1 MSTVVVA
8 THNAHK
14 LAEITLTL
22 SALLGPGIE
31 LVPTDGKEPIENG
44 ATFEENALIK
54 ARAAFRHSGH
64 PSLAD
69 DSGICVDAL
78 DGAPGIRSSRYSEEG
93 TDASNLA
100 LLIENMK
107 GKKERSATFVCAVA
121 FVTKDGERVVRA
133 EWPGV
138 LRAAA
143 KGSGGFGY
151 DPIFVPNGLT
161 GTAAEMTAL
170 EKAAFSHRGRALGL
184 IAPAI
189 NRYFQSTM

>member
-1 MSTVVVA
+1 VKTVVVA

-14 LAEITLTL
+14 LAEIDLTL
-22 SALLGPGIE
+22 KALLGPGIE
-31 LVPTDGKEPIENG
+31 LVQTDGKAPLEDG
-44 ATFEENALIK
+44 KTFEDNALIK
-54 ARAAFRHSGH
+54 ARAAFRHSGR

-78 DGAPGIRSSRYSEEG
+78 DGAPGVLSSRFSEDG
-93 TDASNLA
+93 TDAANLS
-100 LLIENMK
+100 LLLEKMK
-107 GKKERSATFVCAVA
+107 GVKDRSAKFVCAVA

-143 KGSGGFGY
+143 KGANGFGY
-151 DPIFVPNGLT
+151 DPIFAPSGMT
-161 GTAAEMTAL
+161 GTAAEMTSL
-170 EKAAFSHRGRALGL
+170 EKAALSHRGRALGL

-189 NRYFQSTM
+189 NRYFQSTI